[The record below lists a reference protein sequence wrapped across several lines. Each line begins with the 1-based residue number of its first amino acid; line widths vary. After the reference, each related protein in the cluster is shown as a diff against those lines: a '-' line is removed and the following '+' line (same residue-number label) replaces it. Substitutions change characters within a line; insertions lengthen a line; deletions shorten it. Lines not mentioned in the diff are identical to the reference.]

1 MTTRSHR
8 PSRSSTRRCFILHR
22 AASVRIHLF
31 EWLDQS
37 WLPGSLRDAMR
48 RYLAASYRMTPLPTL
63 WAEPLAHVLLE
74 TGGSS
79 IVDLGSG
86 ASGPIHLVIE
96 ELQRFAV
103 APTVTLTDLYP
114 VHLTAA
120 EQRETPHVR
129 AWPEPVDARA
139 VPPSLRGVRTM
150 FAAFHHLRT
159 DDASRVLRD
168 AFAQRQTIA
177 VFEATSRT
185 PAAILLS
192 LLIPLLVLVLTPKV
206 RPLTPAHLVFTYLVP
221 ILPLLIFWD
230 GLVSHLRTYS
240 VADLRALT
248 SELNAPDYVWT
259 IGSLSA
265 RGIPFTVPYLI
276 GRKI

>member
-1 MTTRSHR
+1 
-8 PSRSSTRRCFILHR
+8 
-22 AASVRIHLF
+22 
-31 EWLDQS
+31 
-37 WLPGSLRDAMR
+37 
-48 RYLAASYRMTPLPTL
+48 
-63 WAEPLAHVLLE
+63 
-74 TGGSS
+74 
-79 IVDLGSG
+79 
-86 ASGPIHLVIE
+86 
-96 ELQRFAV
+96 
-103 APTVTLTDLYP
+103 
-114 VHLTAA
+114 
-120 EQRETPHVR
+120 
-129 AWPEPVDARA
+129 
-139 VPPSLRGVRTM
+139 M

>member
-1 MTTRSHR
+1 MR
-8 PSRSSTRRCFILHR
+8 
-22 AASVRIHLF
+22 VHLF

-37 WLPGSLRDAMR
+37 WLPGGLRDAMR
-48 RYLAASYRMTPLPTL
+48 RYLATSYRMTPLPAL
-63 WAEPLAHVLLE
+63 WAEPLANVLLE

-86 ASGPIHLVIE
+86 AAGPIHLVLE

-103 APTVTLTDLYP
+103 APTVTVTDLYP
-114 VHLTAA
+114 VHLTSA
-120 EQRETPHVR
+120 ERQATSQVR

-139 VPPSLRGVRTM
+139 VPPALPGVRTM
-150 FAAFHHLRT
+150 FAAFHHLRP
-159 DDASRVLRD
+159 DDAAQVLRD
-168 AFAQRQTIA
+168 AFMQRQTIA

-185 PAAILLS
+185 PAAVVLS
-192 LLIPLLVLVLTPKV
+192 LLIPLLVLALTPKV
-206 RPLTPAHLVFTYLVP
+206 RPLTPAHIVFTYVIP

-248 SELNAPDYVWT
+248 RELDAPDYAWT

-276 GRKI
+276 GRRT